1 MMEIPGLKGLDL
13 TIPQVK
19 NWESV
24 RDAAA
29 GKTVLCLRHQYWD
42 HLDEPNCDMPAYTKK
57 IIDCFGRKGIIIQTS
72 APDEAEAIKYS
83 EELHRLLSA
92 K

>member
-1 MMEIPGLKGLDL
+1 LAF
-13 TIPQVK
+13 TIPQVQH
-19 NWESV
+19 WEAV

-42 HLDEPNCDMPAYTKK
+42 HLADNTVDMAEYTQK
-57 IIDCFGRKGIIIQTS
+57 IIDCFGRKGIFIQTS
-72 APDEAEAIKYS
+72 APTPEEAMVLCEK
-83 EELHRLLSA
+83 LHTILS

>member
-1 MMEIPGLKGLDL
+1 
-13 TIPQVK
+13 
-19 NWESV
+19 
-24 RDAAA
+24 
-29 GKTVLCLRHQYWD
+29 
-42 HLDEPNCDMPAYTKK
+42 MPAYTKK

-72 APDEAEAIKYS
+72 APDEAEAIRYS